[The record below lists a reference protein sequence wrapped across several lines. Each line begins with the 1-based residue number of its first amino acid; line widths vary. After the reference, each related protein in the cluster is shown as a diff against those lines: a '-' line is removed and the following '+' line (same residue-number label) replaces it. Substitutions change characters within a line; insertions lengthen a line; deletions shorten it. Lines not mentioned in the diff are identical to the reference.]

1 MQPKLIVEQKITAFV
16 NRYKIYETR
25 DDGHKGSLKAFV
37 EQKRVALKEKISF
50 YSDESKSQ
58 LLFTL
63 RAEKVLDVH
72 GRYMVEDQSG
82 RLIGNFKKEFA
93 KSLINSTWNILD
105 DSGQPKI
112 QVSESNQA
120 LAIFRRFGGYI
131 PIIGGILDLLLIF
144 FRYHFTFTDI
154 GTNEEVGRY
163 KKTALLRDHYLLSFR
178 NEAYQQ
184 LDWRVMAAQA
194 VALDALQS
202 R

>member
-82 RLIGNFKKEFA
+82 RPIGNFKKEFA
-93 KSLINSTWNILD
+93 KSLINSTWSILD

-131 PIIGGILDLLLIF
+131 PIVGGILDLLLVF

-154 GTNEEVGRY
+154 STNEEIGRY
-163 KKTALLRDHYLLSFR
+163 RKTALLRDHYSLSFR
-178 NEAYQQ
+178 NEVYQQ